1 MQYKAITFY
10 ILQHPLSLA
19 RLLQVLTP
27 HLDHARVVHLLRKN
41 EALPLAVD
49 YMRNVQKENLSVVNE
64 ALNEIAVLEEDFEG
78 LRTSIDDYD
87 NFDQLHLAQKVR
99 GQQRSMST
107 PAMPSVQKSIPLC
120 AALIQ

>member
-1 MQYKAITFY
+1 VQYKAITFY
-10 ILQHPLSLA
+10 VFQHPLSLG

-27 HLDHARVVHLLRKN
+27 HLDHARTVHLLRKN

-64 ALNEIAVLEEDFEG
+64 ALNGILVLEEDFEG
-78 LRTSIDDYD
+78 LRSSIDDYD

-99 GQQRSMST
+99 VHARMKWRSKMERE
-107 PAMPSVQKSIPLC
+107 LD
-120 AALIQ
+120 

>member
-107 PAMPSVQKSIPLC
+107 PTMPSV
-120 AALIQ
+120 